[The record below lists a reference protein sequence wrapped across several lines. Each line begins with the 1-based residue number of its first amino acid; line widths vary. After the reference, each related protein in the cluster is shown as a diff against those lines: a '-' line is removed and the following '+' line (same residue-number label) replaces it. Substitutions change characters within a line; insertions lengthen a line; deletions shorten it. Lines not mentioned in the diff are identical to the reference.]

1 MAIFGYPLD
10 FFLLFGY
17 TLEYQAIQHFVFLV
31 FFSSPTG
38 EGVVL
43 LDELIIPCM
52 GLPSKK
58 RTPRSKRDRNSHAA
72 LKPIA
77 TAKCKECGAQ
87 TLPHRACKACGS
99 YKGRKA
105 VNTEKRVERRI
116 KRVKR
121 ISK

>member
-10 FFLLFGY
+10 FFQLFGY
-17 TLEYQAIQHFVFLV
+17 TFQYQAIQSFVPCFLLFV
-31 FFSSPTG
+31 SPWADRPAG
-38 EGVVL
+38 R
-43 LDELIIPCM
+43 LICYCM

-72 LKPIA
+72 LKSVNTI
-77 TAKCKECGAQ
+77 KCEACGTQ
-87 TLPHRACKACGS
+87 TLPHRACMACGS

-105 VNTEKRVERRI
+105 VNTEKRVERRT

-121 ISK
+121 LSK